1 MRLNRYLAAAGF
13 GSRRSCEGLILAGK
27 VSVNGHF
34 IRELATVVGPDDEV
48 RVAGHPAKKPPVS
61 TVLLLHKPKGFVA
74 TRSDEK
80 KRRTIYDLLPARF
93 SRLAYVGRLDK
104 DSEGLMLLTD
114 DGELNQALAHPSR
127 KVDKEYEVLLDGP
140 LEAPAVAKL
149 LKGFIIE
156 GGRARMES
164 VRSIAPDHIRVV
176 LSQGLKRQIRLMLF
190 KCGREV
196 RRLVRT
202 RIGPLHLTPLKP
214 GEWRILA
221 AKEVALLRE
230 KVQS

>member
-1 MRLNRYLAAAGF
+1 
-13 GSRRSCEGLILAGK
+13 
-27 VSVNGHF
+27 
-34 IRELATVVGPDDEV
+34 
-48 RVAGHPAKKPPVS
+48 
-61 TVLLLHKPKGFVA
+61 
-74 TRSDEK
+74 
-80 KRRTIYDLLPARF
+80 
-93 SRLAYVGRLDK
+93 
-104 DSEGLMLLTD
+104 
-114 DGELNQALAHPSR
+114 
-127 KVDKEYEVLLDGP
+127 
-140 LEAPAVAKL
+140 
-149 LKGFIIE
+149 
-156 GGRARMES
+156 MES